1 MDDWLD
7 KIGSDKADYEARM
20 RKQHRCRACGVKLKP
35 FPRSKPDEPYWPLEC
50 EDCRRTAREPM
61 LPLRDPLECEDCR
74 RTAREPMLPLRDRFG
89 SAQASLHHELQRRMG
104 YSCAQAAP
112 DMGDEE

>member
-1 MDDWLD
+1 VDDWLD
-7 KIGSDKADYEARM
+7 KVQSDKSDYEARM

-35 FPRSKPDEPYWPLEC
+35 FPGSSMTKTTYWPLEC

-61 LPLRDPLECEDCR
+61 LPV
-74 RTAREPMLPLRDRFG
+74 RDRYG

-104 YSCAQAAP
+104 YSAAQAGAP
-112 DMGDEE
+112 GVGDEE